1 MIGTILIAD
10 DSQTV
15 RELYRQKLTQERFH
29 VLVAGGG
36 QEALQLLGKATPDLI
51 LLDLTMP
58 DMDGDS
64 ILQVIRRQDRLK
76 RVPVIVLSG
85 NSDRTRMERAFALG
99 ATDYIL
105 KSTTPPDNVIRQI
118 RFAISESRM
127 ALAS

>member
-1 MIGTILIAD
+1 MY
-10 DSQTV
+10 S
-15 RELYRQKLTQERFH
+15 QKLTEARFR

-36 QEALQLLGKATPDLI
+36 QEALQVLGKETPDLI

-58 DMDGDS
+58 DMDGEA

-85 NSDRTRMERAFALG
+85 NSDRTMMQRAFALG

-105 KSTTPPDNVIRQI
+105 KSTTPPDNVVRQI
-118 RFAISESRM
+118 RFAVNDSRM